1 MLAASYVPS
10 QSVATMAFAG
20 SVSDLALAATGRVPL
35 RIAPRW
41 VIAGEAG
48 VALHRIRVAG
58 TIAGQGAIDI
68 SRYDPAL
75 RAGGTA
81 IFELRPGV
89 GVGLRLS
96 VDGLLRRQ
104 DYSVDAAQVLAVPVV
119 QLSAGIALIAA
130 IL

>member
-1 MLAASYVPS
+1 M
-10 QSVATMAFAG
+10 
-20 SVSDLALAATGRVPL
+20 
-35 RIAPRW
+35 
-41 VIAGEAG
+41 
-48 VALHRIRVAG
+48 
-58 TIAGQGAIDI
+58 IAGQGAIDI
-68 SRYDPAL
+68 TRYDPAL
-75 RAGGTA
+75 RAGATG

-119 QLSAGIALIAA
+119 QLTAGIALIAA